1 MTDRMLSRERLVVPG
16 TQPGLADRIAR
27 RALTTRLANLA
38 RGQVVLDEPAARMT
52 FGRVG
57 PDFPVR
63 AVVRVHD
70 AALYR
75 KLALRGHIGAAEAFI
90 AGAWSTDD
98 LTALIRILVRN
109 RDVLDGFETG
119 PARFVQPVLR
129 AWHAL
134 RRNTRSGSQRNIAAH
149 YDLGNDFFALFLDPT
164 MTYSGA
170 VFERGDASLEEA
182 QRAKYERVCGKLEL
196 GPHDHVLEIG
206 TGWGGFALH
215 AASRHGCRVTTT
227 TLSREQAT
235 LARRRIHE
243 AGLQDR
249 ITVLTQDYRELTG
262 VYPKLASIE
271 MVEAVGSEH
280 LDAFCRVLSDR
291 LAPDGM
297 ACLQA
302 ITIAD
307 QAYERALR
315 SVDFIQRY
323 VFPGGFLPSVAA
335 LTAALARAS
344 DLRLFQLEDLTPHYE
359 RTMREWRERFGAS
372 REAIRGL
379 GYGEEFLRLWEFY
392 LCYCEGAFAERAI
405 GSVQLLLTK
414 PLCRRAPVLAA
425 FDPAV

>member
-1 MTDRMLSRERLVVPG
+1 MTDRMLSREQLVRPVERSR
-16 TQPGLADRIAR
+16 LADRLAR
-27 RALTTRLANLA
+27 RALWSRLARLTL
-38 RGQVVLDEPAARMT
+38 GELVLDEPGARTT
-52 FGRVG
+52 FGRLRPG
-57 PDFPVR
+57 FAVR
-63 AVVRVHD
+63 SVVRVHD

-75 KLALRGHIGAAEAFI
+75 KLVLRGHIGAAEAFI
-90 AGAWSTDD
+90 AGAWSSDD
-98 LTALIRILVRN
+98 LPALIRILVRN
-109 RDVLDGFETG
+109 RDVMDALETG
-119 PARFVQPVLR
+119 PARLVHPVLR

-134 RRNTRSGSQRNIAAH
+134 RRNTRSGSRRNIAAH
-149 YDLGNDFFALFLDPT
+149 YDLGNEFFALFLDPT
-164 MTYSGA
+164 LTYSGA
-170 VFERGDASLEEA
+170 VFERDDATLEEA
-182 QRAKYERVCGKLEL
+182 QGAKYERVCRKLEL
-196 GPHDHVLEIG
+196 GPMDHVLEIG

-227 TLSREQAT
+227 TLSREQAA
-235 LARRRIHE
+235 LARRRIHA
-243 AGLQDR
+243 AGLSDR
-249 ITVLTQDYRELTG
+249 ITVLTQDYRDLTG

-271 MVEAVGSEH
+271 MIEAVGSDH
-280 LDAFCRVLSDR
+280 LGAFFRVLSER

-335 LTAALARAS
+335 LTAAAGRAS
-344 DLRLFQLEDLTPHYE
+344 DLRAFHLEDLTPHYE
-359 RTMREWRERFGAS
+359 RTMREWRQRFTVN
-372 REAIRGL
+372 REAIRDL

-425 FDPAV
+425 VDRAA